1 MPRAI
6 PILSEFH
13 NLSAGD
19 LADQLGTL
27 KAEIADLEAR
37 KRTIAGELIRRG
49 VSEAE
54 GALFRSLVVAETMVS
69 TLDRQGIEK
78 FRTLSQAHR
87 YLGAWV
93 TMLASPPQSPEWRGT
108 PA

>member
-37 KRTIAGELIRRG
+37 KRTIAGELIRRSDG
-49 VSEAE
+49 EVE
-54 GALFRSLVVAETMVS
+54 GSFYRATISDAVRW
-69 TLDRQGIEK
+69 TLDAKAVRSEMGEPWWNARCRQALITTVAVK
-78 FRTLSQAHR
+78 APAADSK
-87 YLGAWV
+87 
-93 TMLASPPQSPEWRGT
+93 LA
-108 PA
+108 A

>member
-69 TLDRQGIEK
+69 TRGETPRGALVEEHLPKPGLSAWPGAGVGNP
-78 FRTLSQAHR
+78 RTFMVNER
-87 YLGAWV
+87 
-93 TMLASPPQSPEWRGT
+93 
-108 PA
+108 